1 MENETSN
8 LKLKLE
14 EIDATI
20 AEHQKKIDLGKDLEE
35 LHEDERFQRVILG
48 AYLDD
53 EAKRLFSVLVEPST
67 LKRDVMENIVDKTS
81 SIRNLKQFFAVM
93 LQNADMAPQQIED
106 EMKFRKEVTT
116 YHAELPEPQI
126 EE

>member
-1 MENETSN
+1 MEDKSTLQ
-8 LKLKLE
+8 LKLD

-20 AEHQKKIDLGKDLEE
+20 EMHQKKIDLGKDLEA
-35 LHEDERFQRVILG
+35 LHEDERFQRVILD

-53 EAKRLFSVLVEPST
+53 EAKRLFGVLVEPST
-67 LKRDVMENIVDKTS
+67 LKRDVMENIIDKTS

-93 LQNADMAPQQIED
+93 LQNAALAPEQME
-106 EMKFRKEVTT
+106 EERAFRKEVTT
-116 YHAELPEPQI
+116 YHSENPDADT